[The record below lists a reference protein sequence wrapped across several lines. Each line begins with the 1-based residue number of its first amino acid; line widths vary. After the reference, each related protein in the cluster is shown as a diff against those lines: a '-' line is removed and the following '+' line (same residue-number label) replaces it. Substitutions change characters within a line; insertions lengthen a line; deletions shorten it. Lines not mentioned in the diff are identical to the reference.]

1 MIHKENPVDY
11 KVLDVIKK
19 RWSPRAFA
27 KKSISNHDIL
37 TMLEAARWTAS
48 AFNEQPWRFIVAK
61 KEDKQKYA
69 KLLACL
75 REGNQSWATNAP
87 LLILAVAK
95 KTFSNTNGE
104 NKLARYDLGQAVSAL
119 VLQASELN
127 IYSHQMAGIYPE
139 KAKSAYNL
147 ADGYEAVTAIALGY
161 LGDIE
166 QLPEDLQARE
176 KSERIRKTLA
186 EITIETDLEI

>member
-1 MIHKENPVDY
+1 MILKKENPVDY

-27 KKSISNHDIL
+27 QKDIPKKDIL

-48 AFNEQPWRFIVAK
+48 AFNEQPWRFIVASK
-61 KEDKQKYA
+61 SDSQKYA

-75 REGNQSWATNAP
+75 RKGNQGWAANAAV
-87 LLILAVAK
+87 LMLAITK
-95 KTFSNTNGE
+95 TTFSNTNGE

-119 VLQASELN
+119 VLQANELN
-127 IYSHQMAGIYPE
+127 IYSHQMAGIYADKVRE
-139 KAKSAYNL
+139 AYNL
-147 ADGYEAVTAIALGY
+147 ADDYEAVTAIALGY

-166 QLPEDLQARE
+166 QLPEDLQEKE
-176 KSERIRKTLA
+176 KSKRIRKSIA
-186 EITIETDLEI
+186 ELIIETDL

>member
-1 MIHKENPVDY
+1 MILKKENPIDY
-11 KVLDVIKK
+11 PVLEAIKK

-27 KKSISNHDIL
+27 QKSISKEDIL

-48 AFNEQPWRFIVAK
+48 AFNEQPWRFIVAT
-61 KEDKQKYA
+61 KEDNPKYT

-75 REGNQSWATNAP
+75 REGNQAWAANAP
-87 LLILAVAK
+87 VLILAVAK

-119 VLQASELN
+119 VLQARQLD
-127 IYSHQMAGIYPE
+127 IYSHQMAGIYPD
-139 KAKSAYNL
+139 KAKKAYNL
-147 ADGYEAVTAIALGY
+147 SDDYEAVTAIALGY

-166 QLPEDLQARE
+166 QLPEDLQERE

-186 EITIETDLEI
+186 EITIDSDL